1 MTDTA
6 DDRYLNTKE
15 AAAFTGFS
23 RRTIEAWRSERRRAG
38 PPFSV
43 VSGKA
48 RYRLS
53 DLRGFMELTRQN
65 VAVCD

>member
-6 DDRYLNTKE
+6 DDRYLNTGE

-23 RRTIEAWRSERRRAG
+23 RRTLEAWRSERRRAG
-38 PPFSV
+38 PPLSV

-53 DLRGFMELTRQN
+53 DLRGFMESTRRQ
-65 VAVCD
+65 VEA

>member
-6 DDRYLNTKE
+6 EDRYLTTSE

-23 RRTIEAWRSERRRAG
+23 RRTLEAWRSARRRAG

-43 VSGKA
+43 ISGKA

-53 DLRGFMELTRQN
+53 DLRGFMEATRRQ
-65 VAVCD
+65 VEA